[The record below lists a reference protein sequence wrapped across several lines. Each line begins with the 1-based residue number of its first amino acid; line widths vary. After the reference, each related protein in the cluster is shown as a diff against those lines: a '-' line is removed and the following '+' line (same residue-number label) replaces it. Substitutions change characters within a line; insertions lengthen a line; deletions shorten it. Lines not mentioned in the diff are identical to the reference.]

1 MILLAYMSCRLG
13 GDKLHRRSDREGS
26 HIARAEWLPRRHRDR
41 AVGRP
46 VRSFASFADRQSQAK
61 NRRDAVFSGFQLG
74 DNDQFAKQTNF
85 EHATRIPLIVHVPGQ
100 VGGTRADQ
108 LVEAVV
114 SAKLSFAQT
123 WLVTTTMLLMS
134 GHLPISRRGINGRGA
149 GTLPGHAGS
158 QSCHC

>member
-1 MILLAYMSCRLG
+1 M
-13 GDKLHRRSDREGS
+13 
-26 HIARAEWLPRRHRDR
+26 
-41 AVGRP
+41 
-46 VRSFASFADRQSQAK
+46 RSFASFADRQSQAK

-123 WLVTTTMLLMS
+123 WLVTMAMLLVS
-134 GHLPISRRGINGRGA
+134 GHLPVSSRGIHGRGA
-149 GTLPGHAGS
+149 CALPGHAGS
-158 QSCHC
+158 QPCHCRVHRGL